1 MKKKVIVV
9 FLSCLVLMQT
19 AFAANIETGQY
30 ETRSNIEM
38 ENTSETVEE
47 QTYAAAYG
55 VATVLI
61 AAFAA
66 GYQIGKDLAGG
77 YQDDLETP
85 ENSNY
90 DELDFAKFDA
100 E

>member
-1 MKKKVIVV
+1 MKKKVIAL
-9 FLSCLVLMQT
+9 FLSCLVLTQT
-19 AFAANIETGQY
+19 AFAATIETGQY

-38 ENTSETVEE
+38 ENTNETVEE
-47 QTYAAAYG
+47 QTYG
-55 VATVLI
+55 

-66 GYQIGKDLAGG
+66 AGILVAAFAMGYQIGKDLAGG